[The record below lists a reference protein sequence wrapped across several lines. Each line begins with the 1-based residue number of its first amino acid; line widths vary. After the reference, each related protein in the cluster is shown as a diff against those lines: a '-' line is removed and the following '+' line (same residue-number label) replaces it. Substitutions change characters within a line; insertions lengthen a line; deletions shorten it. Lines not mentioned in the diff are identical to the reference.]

1 MPTDFK
7 SQEGAKSRVYKESV
21 GRERLEKFCLA
32 IGQRGPAALRVE
44 VAPPTFMTVFRKG
57 EFEIFDLLGLKLESL
72 LHAEQ
77 GYQYKSDIRIGD
89 EVEFQTQLSHVL
101 EKKGGALSFLTLE
114 TKFFSGAR
122 AIGSSR
128 TTIIVKGKG
137 NS

>member
-1 MPTDFK
+1 LPTDFK

-21 GRERLEKFCLA
+21 SRERLEKFCRA
-32 IGQRGPAALRVE
+32 VGQKGQAL

-57 EFEIFDLLGLKLESL
+57 EFEVFDLLGLKLEGV

-77 GYQYKSDIRIGD
+77 IYQYESDIQVGD
-89 EVEFQTQLSHVL
+89 DIEFQTQLSHVL

-114 TKFFSGAR
+114 TKFNSGSR
-122 AIGSSR
+122 TIGSSR
-128 TTIIVKGKG
+128 TTIIVKGKV

>member
-1 MPTDFK
+1 LATDFK

-21 GRERLEKFCLA
+21 SRERLEKFCQA
-32 IGQRGPAALRVE
+32 IGQKGAAE

-57 EFEIFDLLGLKLESL
+57 EFEVFDLLGLKLENV

-77 GYQYKSDIRIGD
+77 IYQYESDIRVGD
-89 EVEFQTQLSHVL
+89 EIEFQTQLSHVL

-114 TKFFSGAR
+114 TKFSTGPR
-122 AIGSSR
+122 QIGSSR
-128 TTIIVKGKG
+128 TTIVVKGKV